1 MKKFIEKDLTKIKV
15 KHIATNI
22 IQLLMKCFVS
32 YKKEKWDEYL
42 KYKIQ
47 LEHKII
53 EFK

>member
-1 MKKFIEKDLTKIKV
+1 MKS
-15 KHIATNI
+15 
-22 IQLLMKCFVS
+22 FVS

-53 EFK
+53 EFKQIKKNFVVIKKN